1 MSNYWLEG
9 SLTESLIGSI
19 SVMVVKS
26 NQKLDSKSYH
36 IRGHI
41 FSGSSQDSQVNE
53 TDNDSSRNMHSTF
66 QRESFRDGVFTSVS
80 ALFLHVL

>member
-1 MSNYWLEG
+1 
-9 SLTESLIGSI
+9 
-19 SVMVVKS
+19 MVVKS
-26 NQKLDSKSYH
+26 NQKLDGNSYH

-53 TDNDSSRNMHSTF
+53 TDNDSSRNVHNTF

-80 ALFLHVL
+80 ALFLHVLWATYLISSAVESYYEFSGV